1 MFNKEEIAKFNNQ
14 SLGEEIAN
22 SISHGVG
29 TLLSIAGTVIAI
41 VYSCFHG
48 DAMSIVCAA
57 LYGAGLILLYSSST
71 LYHALTNIT
80 AKRVFQIFDHCSI
93 FILILSSYI
102 PICLAYLR
110 GAVGWTLFGINA
122 FCTVV
127 GVVLNAINMKR
138 WQKLSMVLYLIMG
151 WSVIAVF
158 RPVFSTM
165 PTIGTLFFIIGGL
178 CYTLGIIFYAI
189 KKVRYMHYVWHLFVL
204 AGSIFHYFPI
214 LFYILPV
221 AK

>member
-22 SISHGVG
+22 SVSHGIG
-29 TLLSIAGTVIAI
+29 ALLAIAGTVVAI
-41 VYSCFHG
+41 VYSCFRG

-57 LYGAGLILLYSSST
+57 LYGAGLILLYFSST

-102 PICLAYLR
+102 PICLAHLR
-110 GAVGWTLFGINA
+110 GTTGWVLFGINA

-127 GVVLNAINMKR
+127 GIVLNAINMKK
-138 WQKLSMVLYLIMG
+138 WQKLSMVLYIIMG
-151 WSVIAVF
+151 WSVVIVF
-158 RPVFSTM
+158 KPVFSVM
-165 PTIGTLFFIIGGL
+165 PRLGVIFFIIGGL

-189 KKVRYMHYVWHLFVL
+189 KKIRYMHYIWHLFVL

-221 AK
+221 EK